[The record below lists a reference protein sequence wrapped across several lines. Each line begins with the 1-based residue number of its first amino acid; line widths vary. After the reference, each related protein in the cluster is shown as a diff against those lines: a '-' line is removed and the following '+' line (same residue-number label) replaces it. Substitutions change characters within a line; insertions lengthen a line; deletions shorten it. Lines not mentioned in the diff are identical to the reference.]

1 MEYPKLQKS
10 FFVREDTLQA
20 AKELLGKY
28 LLTDID
34 GEGIAGGKIVE
45 VEAYLGA
52 EDKASH
58 GYNNRKTKRNE
69 NLYKEGGNAYVY
81 FCYGMYYLFNVVTG
95 KENTANAI
103 LIRAIEPEIGI
114 DIMIQRKM
122 RRLKSKGDLSINK
135 TLKINSIINRIAPGL
150 EKNLSGEIK
159 GVNNIIINR
168 ITSGPGLLT
177 IALGI
182 DLRHNGIVICDNEE
196 MTVDANCSNNFN
208 KFNINNDKNINNNND
223 EYKNKL
229 EIWLEDR
236 SVNISD
242 KDIIETARIGVD
254 YAEEHALLPWRFKI
268 KGNTWVSK

>member
-1 MEYPKLQKS
+1 MKYPKLQKS

-28 LLTDID
+28 LLTNIN
-34 GEGIAGGKIVE
+34 GEGITGGKIVE

-58 GYNNRKTKRNE
+58 GYNNRRTKRNE

-95 KENTANAI
+95 SKNTANAV

-150 EKNLSGEIK
+150 EKN
-159 GVNNIIINR
+159 NIILNR

-182 DLRHNGIVICDNEE
+182 DLRHNGIAICENEN
-196 MTVDANCSNNFN
+196 MTIDANDSNNFN
-208 KFNINNDKNINNNND
+208 KFNINNDKNISNNDD

-236 SVNISD
+236 SVNISN
-242 KDIIETARIGVD
+242 KDIIETVRIGVD

-268 KGNTWVSK
+268 KGNNWVSK

>member
-1 MEYPKLQKS
+1 MKYPKLQKS
-10 FFVREDTLQA
+10 FFVKEDTLQA

-28 LLTDID
+28 LLTDIN
-34 GEGIAGGKIVE
+34 GEGITGGKIVE

-58 GYNNRKTKRNE
+58 GYNNRRTKRNE

-95 KENTANAI
+95 SKNTSNAV
-103 LIRAIEPEIGI
+103 LIRAVEPEIGI

-135 TLKINSIINRIAPGL
+135 TFNKTLKINSNINRIASGL
-150 EKNLSGEIK
+150 EK
-159 GVNNIIINR
+159 NNIIINR

-182 DLRHNGIVICDNEE
+182 DLRHNGIVICENKN
-196 MTVDANCSNNFN
+196 MTIDVNDGNNFN
-208 KFNINNDKNINNNND
+208 KFNIINNNNDKNISNNDDD

-236 SVNISD
+236 SVNISNE
-242 KDIIETARIGVD
+242 DIIETARIGVD

-268 KGNTWVSK
+268 KGNIWVSK

>member
-1 MEYPKLQKS
+1 MKYLKLQKS
-10 FFVREDTLQA
+10 FLSREDTLQV

-58 GYNNRKTKRNE
+58 GYNNRRTKRNE

-81 FCYGMYYLFNVVTG
+81 FCYGMYYLFNVITG
-95 KENTANAI
+95 KENTANAV

-114 DIMIQRKM
+114 DIMMQRKM
-122 RRLKSKGDLSINK
+122 RRLKLKNK
-135 TLKINSIINRIAPGL
+135 NKNDVFFKNDFPIHKIGS
-150 EKNLSGEIK
+150 
-159 GVNNIIINR
+159 VNAILNR

-182 DLRHNGIVICDNEE
+182 DLRHNGIAICEN
-196 MTVDANCSNNFN
+196 
-208 KFNINNDKNINNNND
+208 

-236 SVNISD
+236 SVNISN
-242 KDIIETARIGVD
+242 KDIIETTRIGID
-254 YAEEHALLPWRFKI
+254 YAEEHVFLPWRFKI